1 IAQAIDM
8 MMAPGRKNTNRVIDV
23 NDYIVFPSHIGVY
36 HTTPC
41 MSLGNDVDL
50 ISIESA
56 LDDAIENAFFPIDPS
71 TATVVWLIVRVP
83 QRYFNVGQFEQ
94 RTLDHRFK
102 GWVEENII
110 GKLRYSTVTFVEEDI
125 DTFDVLLLL
134 GGFKLEKL
142 VPESFEKYLMFKEL
156 LELNAKN
163 GEISLA
169 QFGDDVTLSTDELNR
184 IEQNLRDY
192 MAHIDDVV
200 KRLSK

>member
-1 IAQAIDM
+1 
-8 MMAPGRKNTNRVIDV
+8 
-23 NDYIVFPSHIGVY
+23 
-36 HTTPC
+36 
-41 MSLGNDVDL
+41 
-50 ISIESA
+50 
-56 LDDAIENAFFPIDPS
+56 
-71 TATVVWLIVRVP
+71 
-83 QRYFNVGQFEQ
+83 
-94 RTLDHRFK
+94 
-102 GWVEENII
+102 
-110 GKLRYSTVTFVEEDI
+110 
-125 DTFDVLLLL
+125 VLLLL